1 MIQLLIQFLDFICD
15 HFDKLLLTGIFLIL
29 VMLVVH
35 MSHDQADAG
44 AVNWAREAAG
54 TVLGGLLGL
63 ITGGLLSRNNR
74 PQAGGDIKEPKP

>member
-15 HFDKLLLTGIFLIL
+15 HFDKLLLTSIFLIL
-29 VMLVVH
+29 VMLVLH
-35 MSHDQADAG
+35 MSHDQADAA

-63 ITGGLLSRNNR
+63 ITGGLLSRNSR
-74 PQAGGDIKEPKP
+74 SQASEDTKEPKP